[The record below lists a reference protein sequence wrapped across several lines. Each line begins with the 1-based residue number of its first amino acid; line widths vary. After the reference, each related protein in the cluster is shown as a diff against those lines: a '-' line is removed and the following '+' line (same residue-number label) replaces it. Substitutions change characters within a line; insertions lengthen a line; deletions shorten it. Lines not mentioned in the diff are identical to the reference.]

1 MSRINRFEYQDWKN
15 FGSRVKMYR
24 EQIGMTKE
32 KFAESVN
39 RSENYISE
47 LEKGNTSCSVHTLH
61 QISKILKVSCDNILY
76 GEIVMKN
83 DYSNKEILLQMIDR
97 CDEEELEILKNLI
110 VAVFPDLEKI
120 IKKSKEDS
128 KK

>member
-39 RSENYISE
+39 RTENYISE

-61 QISKILKVSCDNILY
+61 QISKILKVPCDNILY
-76 GEIVMKN
+76 GEIVMRN
-83 DYSNKEILLQMIDR
+83 DYSNKEILLQIIDR
-97 CDEEELEILKNLI
+97 CDEEELKILKDVI
-110 VAVFPDLEKI
+110 VAVFPDLGKI
-120 IKKSKEDS
+120 MKKNKEDS